1 MSSDAPSWK
10 DLIDMVSE
18 TIRGVDENAKRES
31 DKLHSDICA
40 LSKELNDTRSDIM
53 LNRTEMAVLRNDMA
67 TFKDEIK
74 ELDEEQCDQIK
85 EIQITTGI
93 LNSTKAK
100 IVTVVLTI
108 LSAIGALLLKV
119 LEII

>member
-1 MSSDAPSWK
+1 
-10 DLIDMVSE
+10 
-18 TIRGVDENAKRES
+18 
-31 DKLHSDICA
+31 
-40 LSKELNDTRSDIM
+40 M

>member
-1 MSSDAPSWK
+1 MSDAPSWK

-40 LSKELNDTRSDIM
+40 LRKELNDTRSDIM

-74 ELDEEQCDQIK
+74 ESDEEQCEQLQ
-85 EIQITTGI
+85 EIQITTGFFQ
-93 LNSTKAK
+93 SARAK
-100 IVTVVLTI
+100 IVTIIITI
-108 LSAIGALLLKV
+108 LTAISALLLKL
-119 LEII
+119 LEIV

>member
-1 MSSDAPSWK
+1 MNDAPSWK
-10 DLIDMVSE
+10 DLIDMVSN
-18 TIRGVDENAKRES
+18 TINNVDENAKRES

-40 LSKELNDTRSDIM
+40 LRKELNDTRSDIM
-53 LNRTEMAVLRNDMA
+53 LNRSEMAILRNDMA

-74 ELDEEQCDQIK
+74 ESDEEQCDQLK
-85 EIQITTGI
+85 EIQIKSGI
-93 LNSTKAK
+93 FESTRAK

-108 LSAIGALLLKV
+108 LSAIGALLLKI